1 MTPVTERNGAGSQ
14 HADRRGTPRRR
25 VLKGATLT
33 FNSGYSAFECVLR
46 NESEGGAKLSLAE
59 TFALPKRFHLAIAGD
74 SDVRT
79 AHVVWRGMDQ
89 MGVRFE

>member
-1 MTPVTERNGAGSQ
+1 MTPVVERNGAGVQ

-33 FNSGYSAFECVLR
+33 FNRGFSAFECVLR
-46 NESEGGAKLSLAE
+46 NQSEGGARLSLAE
-59 TFALPKRFHLAIAGD
+59 TFALPKTFQLAIAGD